1 MPHWQV
7 CSRSALLLR
16 VNGFTAAYQ
25 LILVGCDG
33 DEDGLGEDE
42 GFELLGL
49 QCLDRRAVLA
59 LDDVHTWL
67 VLVHRVQD
75 YLQTSQIHIYV
86 NK

>member
-1 MPHWQV
+1 ML
-7 CSRSALLLR
+7 SALLLR
-16 VNGFTAAYQ
+16 VNGFMVIYQ

-75 YLQTSQIHIYV
+75 YLQTSQIQT
-86 NK
+86 NFKK